1 MKLTVQ
7 YYSRLKDLTSAE
19 EEQLEVEPGLS
30 VQGLLRRL
38 YLRHAGLGA
47 WNAHLLVAVDVDYVE
62 RGHLLKDG
70 DVISVMP
77 PVQGG

>member
-1 MKLTVQ
+1 MKLTVR
-7 YYSRLKDLTSAE
+7 YFSRLRDLTSAD
-19 EEQLEVEPGLS
+19 EEQLEAEPGLE
-30 VQGLLRRL
+30 VQELLRRL

-47 WNAHLLVAVDVDYVE
+47 WNAHLLVAVDVEYVE

>member
-19 EEQLEVEPGLS
+19 EEQLEVEPGMS

-47 WNAHLLVAVDVDYVE
+47 WNAHLMVAVDVDYVE
-62 RGHLLKDG
+62 RGHVLKDG

>member
-7 YYSRLKDLTSAE
+7 YFSRLKDLTCSDE
-19 EEQLEVEPGLS
+19 ELLEVEPGLS
-30 VQGLLRRL
+30 VQGLLRHL

-47 WNAHLLVAVDVDYVE
+47 WNAHLLVAVDVEYVE

>member
-7 YYSRLKDLTSAE
+7 YYSRLRDLTSAD
-19 EEQLEVEPGLS
+19 EEQLEVEPGLN

-38 YLRHAGLGA
+38 YLRHAALGA
-47 WNAHLLVAVDVDYVE
+47 WNSHMLIAVDADYVG
-62 RGHLLKDG
+62 RSHVLKDG
-70 DVISVMP
+70 DVVSVMP

>member
-30 VQGLLRRL
+30 VQALLRRL

>member
-1 MKLTVQ
+1 MNLTVQ
-7 YYSRLKDLTSAE
+7 YYSRLKDLTSTDE
-19 EEQLEVEPGLS
+19 EKLEVEPGLS

-47 WNAHLLVAVDVDYVE
+47 WNSHLLVAVDVEYVE

>member
-7 YYSRLKDLTSAE
+7 YYSRLKDLTSSE

-30 VQGLLRRL
+30 VQDVLNRL

-47 WNAHLLVAVDVDYVE
+47 WNAHLLVAVDAEYVE
-62 RGHLLKDG
+62 RAQLLKDG
-70 DVISVMP
+70 DVLSVMP

>member
-7 YYSRLKDLTSAE
+7 YYSRLKDLTSTE
-19 EEQLEVEPGLS
+19 EERLEVEPGLS

-47 WNAHLLVAVDVDYVE
+47 WNSHLMVAVDVDYVE

>member
-7 YYSRLKDLTSAE
+7 YYSRLRDLTSAD
-19 EEQLEVEPGLS
+19 EEQLEVEPGLN

-47 WNAHLLVAVDVDYVE
+47 WNSHMLIAVDVDYVE
-62 RGHLLKDG
+62 RSHVLKDG
-70 DVISVMP
+70 DVVSVMP

>member
-1 MKLTVQ
+1 MKLIVQ

-19 EEQLEVEPGLS
+19 EELLEVEPGLS
-30 VQGLLRRL
+30 VQDLLGRL
-38 YLRHAGLGA
+38 YLRHAALGA
-47 WNAHLLVAVDVDYVE
+47 WNAHLLVAVDVEYVE

>member
-1 MKLTVQ
+1 MKLTIQ
-7 YYSRLKDLTSAE
+7 YYSRLKDLTSTDE
-19 EEQLEVEPGLS
+19 ESLEVEPGLS

-47 WNAHLLVAVDVDYVE
+47 WNAHLLVAVDVEYVE
-62 RGHLLKDG
+62 RDHLLKDG

>member
-7 YYSRLKDLTSAE
+7 YYSRLKDLTSSE

-62 RGHLLKDG
+62 RGHVLKDG

>member
-7 YYSRLKDLTSAE
+7 YFSRLRDLTSAD
-19 EEQLEVEPGLS
+19 EEQLEVEPGLN

-47 WNAHLLVAVDVDYVE
+47 WNAHMLVAVDVEYVE